1 MFFMT
6 YDAPLRSQRTLTEMP
21 FHKDRHESRKSL
33 LLLTLAF
40 LLLFGGYAEARVWA
54 TAAACGKVITGGAGG
69 MCQLTPEAYYTTIYE
84 MSVCTL
90 DPMDEDVL
98 DRSTCELIWSKT
110 AGQEVDPV
118 AMRSGAQTL
127 PGTVSRPKNGTY
139 GFMMAVLSKKIGTK
153 FSLEIEGSSGTDGT
167 YYTTATKFRNNGLGT
182 TDVASYATT
191 TDDIYNFDE
200 TSDKVCDPKI
210 EVDMGALGY
219 VTAWLVDSSLAV
231 TETFEEVEII
241 GNAAEGTYTAHRCAN
256 AAKLLGVT
264 ELKKA
269 ITVSNKTSSINLA
282 LKVTDN
288 AGLAI
293 DADGDGDP
301 DALQTGPWV
310 GYITATEE

>member
-1 MFFMT
+1 
-6 YDAPLRSQRTLTEMP
+6 MP

-33 LLLTLAF
+33 LILTLAF
-40 LLLFGGYAEARVWA
+40 LLMFGGYAEARVWA

-84 MSVCTL
+84 MSVCAL

-98 DRSTCELIWSKT
+98 DRSMCELIWSKT

-153 FSLEIEGSSGTDGT
+153 FSIEIEGSSGTDGT
-167 YYTTATKFRNNGLGT
+167 YYTAATKFRNNALAT

-191 TDDIYNFDE
+191 TDDIYNFDQ

-231 TETFEEVEII
+231 TETFEEIEVI

-256 AAKLLGVT
+256 AAKMIGVT
-264 ELKKA
+264 ELKNA
-269 ITVSNKTSSINLA
+269 VTISNKTTSINLA

-301 DALQTGPWV
+301 DALQPGPWA
-310 GYITATEE
+310 GHITAIEE

>member
-1 MFFMT
+1 M
-6 YDAPLRSQRTLTEMP
+6 
-21 FHKDRHESRKSL
+21 
-33 LLLTLAF
+33 
-40 LLLFGGYAEARVWA
+40 EARVWA

-191 TDDIYNFDE
+191 TDDVYNFDQ
-200 TSDKVCDPKI
+200 TSDKVCDPKL